1 VRRLQPP
8 TLAQWT
14 CAHQWRTTTSRPGK
28 GDILRVRYLTCRRCG
43 LKVKTEEQLAVSWGE
58 QELVALVA
66 QAFPEDAVV
75 DMATLKAHGLL
86 GGGLSQL
93 NACLVPHDW
102 QLELV
107 RDLGRVV
114 GAVRRR
120 IAPESVG
127 GTNGKL
133 EKGRNRRH
141 SNDGY

>member
-93 NACLVPHDW
+93 NACLVPHGW
-102 QLELV
+102 QLKLV
-107 RDLGRVV
+107 RDQGRVV
-114 GAVRRR
+114 GVIRRR
-120 IAPESVG
+120 MSPEVG
-127 GTNGKL
+127 EDTNG
-133 EKGRNRRH
+133 EVDKGGERGHVKNIC
-141 SNDGY
+141 